1 MDASPAGIPFPYID
15 PVALQIGPLAIRWYA
30 LAYIAGIVIAWRVM
44 VRLAKGSGGRVTPAQ
59 VDDFLIWGTIGVVLG
74 GRLGYVLFYQPGYSL
89 SHPLDALALWHGG
102 MSFHGGLVGVVAA
115 VLAFCHFRKVPL
127 LCFTDMLALVA
138 PIGIFF
144 GRIANFI
151 NGELYGRVTGS
162 DWGMVFPGGG
172 PLPRHPSQLYEAA
185 LEGVLLFVLL
195 LILRLALARRFGDGV
210 MTGLFLIGY
219 ALARMVAE
227 LFREPDAFLGFIV
240 GGVTMG
246 QILSLPMLLVGIGV
260 LVIGLRRRPAA
271 EGGPAAARDTGGAG

>member
-1 MDASPAGIPFPYID
+1 M
-15 PVALQIGPLAIRWYA
+15 
-30 LAYIAGIVIAWRVM
+30 
-44 VRLAKGSGGRVTPAQ
+44 
-59 VDDFLIWGTIGVVLG
+59 
-74 GRLGYVLFYQPGYSL
+74 
-89 SHPLDALALWHGG
+89 
-102 MSFHGGLVGVVAA
+102 
-115 VLAFCHFRKVPL
+115 PL